1 MKRFFVLLLLSCYI
15 ATFPAQALQPVG
27 EWEIHASFRAPKQIC
42 EGAEKIFFLADNSL
56 FSYGK
61 NDREVRELSR
71 LNILSDNRI
80 ARIAS
85 QDENDLL
92 VVVYD
97 NSNIDLIDMSSERCY
112 NLPYIKNASLTA
124 KGINDISFAGDE
136 TYLATDFGIVVL
148 NNSKKEIKTTYTFNE
163 KITSAARQG
172 DYLYCMRADYSLYR
186 CPADGIPYDINSW
199 EKLNNSYIT
208 QLRPFADGLLMLHQN
223 SNLYYRDNEGNTSL
237 LLADNLTK
245 KTETHD
251 SRLLIYTVDNEV
263 LLYDENRQLTG
274 RLRLEEAGY
283 TPADVTA
290 ANNQNR
296 LWIIGTESV
305 TALSYDDAS
314 STLTQE
320 VDIPCDAYQK
330 IYDPF
335 SLTVANGRLYVATA
349 GVGYLNDE
357 QDIDGYISILE
368 NGKWTNIL
376 PDGIPTTK
384 HPDYT
389 WGNLYNITVD
399 PDDKNTFYVGT
410 WFEGLYRFK
419 NNLYD
424 THWNDENST
433 IVNASDWAW
442 KAGYTAFD
450 KEKKLYVLTFNTE
463 SGLSVMRRNETWYR
477 LDYDELKNQRNLSQI
492 LIPQKSS
499 AKWVVCPA
507 YNSFVF
513 AFNEN
518 GTEDIADD
526 QTRKFTTFTDQNGES
541 IDGNIFYDMA
551 EDRQGQLWIATN
563 RGPIVITRPDNFASS
578 SFTCNR
584 IKIAR
589 NDGTNLADYLLNDE
603 TIQTIAIDG
612 ADRKWFG
619 TRNSGVYLISK
630 DGQETIYHFT
640 ADNSPL
646 PSDNIYDIAVH
657 PETGEVFFATEGGL
671 VSFRAE
677 ATEPKENYSNVYVF
691 PNPVRPNYEGNITIT
706 GLQENSLVKITD
718 TAGNLIYQNF
728 STGGQLVWNGLT
740 RSGDRLRSGIYL
752 VFASV
757 DNGGEGVVAKF
768 AVVR

>member
-1 MKRFFVLLLLSCYI
+1 MKRLLLILSACI
-15 ATFPAQALQPVG
+15 GFLSAGAIQPVG
-27 EWEIHASFRAPKQIC
+27 EWEIYATFRTPKQIC
-42 EGAEKIFFLADNSL
+42 EGSEKIFFLADNSL

-61 NDREVRELSR
+61 NDREIRELSR

-80 ARIAS
+80 ERIAS
-85 QDENDLL
+85 QNENDLL
-92 VVVYD
+92 VVIYD
-97 NSNIDLIDMSSERCY
+97 NSNIDLIDMSNERAY

-124 KGINDISFAGDE
+124 KTINDISFYGDE

-148 NNSKKEIKTTYTFNE
+148 NNTKKEIKTTYTFNE
-163 KITSAARQG
+163 RIRTAARQG
-172 DYLYCMRADYSLYR
+172 DYLYCIRADYTLYR
-186 CPADGIPYDINSW
+186 CPVDGVPYDINSW
-199 EKLNNSYIT
+199 EKLRNSYIM
-208 QLRPFADGLLMLHQN
+208 QIRPFADGLFLLHQN
-223 SNLYYRDNEGNTSL
+223 GTLYHLGNGDETTTLFMPDNRTIKVETCNDQL
-237 LLADNLTK
+237 LLFTN
-245 KTETHD
+245 
-251 SRLLIYTVDNEV
+251 DNEV
-263 LLYDENRQLTG
+263 YLYDNNLQLTSHI
-274 RLRLEEAGY
+274 RFDDSGY
-283 TPADVTA
+283 APADVTG
-290 ANNQNR
+290 NNRQNR
-296 LWIIGTESV
+296 LWIIGNESV
-305 TALSYDDAS
+305 TTLKYDAS
-314 STLTQE
+314 AVLAQE
-320 VDIPCDAYQK
+320 LEIPCDAYPK
-330 IYDPF
+330 VYDPF
-335 SLTVANGRLYVATA
+335 SLTIDHGRVYVATA

-357 QDIDGYISILE
+357 QDIEGYISILE
-368 NGKWTNIL
+368 NGAWTNIF
-376 PDGIPTTK
+376 PSEVPTSK

-419 NNLYD
+419 NNTYD
-424 THWNDENST
+424 TRWDNENSA
-433 IVNASDWAW
+433 IGSASDWAY
-442 KAGYTAFD
+442 KAGYSAFD
-450 KEKKLYVLTFNTE
+450 KEKKLYVIIFDE
-463 SGLSVMRRNETWYR
+463 ACGLSVMRRDGTWYR
-477 LDYDELKNQRNLSQI
+477 LPYDELKNQRNLSQI
-492 LIPQKSS
+492 LIPEKSS
-499 AKWVVCPA
+499 TKWVVCPA

-513 AFNEN
+513 AFNDN
-518 GTEDIADD
+518 GTEETADD
-526 QTRKFTTFTDQNGES
+526 QTRKFTTFTDQNGEG

-551 EDRQGQLWIATN
+551 EDREGQLWIATN
-563 RGPIVITRPDNFASS
+563 RGPVIITRPDNFASS

-619 TRNSGVYLISK
+619 TRNSGAYLVSK

-646 PSDNIYDIAVH
+646 PSNNIYDIAVH

-677 ATEPKENYSNVYVF
+677 ATEPQDDYSEVYVF
-691 PNPVRPNYEGNITIT
+691 PNPVRPTYEGNITVT

-718 TAGNLIYQNF
+718 TAGNLIYQNY